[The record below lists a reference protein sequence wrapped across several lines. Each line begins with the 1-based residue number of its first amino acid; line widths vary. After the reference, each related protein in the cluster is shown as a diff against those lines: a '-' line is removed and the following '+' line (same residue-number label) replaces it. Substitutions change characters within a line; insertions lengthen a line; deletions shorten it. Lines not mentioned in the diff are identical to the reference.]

1 MPFIDDGE
9 KARLLYAAWA
19 DIRVRSSGGTTT
31 LMSCAERNN
40 FKMLA
45 YLIELG
51 IEIDEV
57 DDSLNTALMIAAQSD
72 AIECVR
78 LLLETGANPGRTN
91 KYEENAMSLASNQE
105 IIRLLM
111 KAGEDIADICTEM
124 KRILT
129 GLKAGDTLHVTELE
143 YQNGFCPR
151 FGEANPKVMEVP
163 FWKEMVRS
171 GISAYGARIQ
181 FREGAEQYGPAW
193 CFRRYGCSFTE
204 LPDGRFVQIGGE
216 HEEFYDRDF

>member
-57 DDSLNTALMIAAQSD
+57 DDSLNTALMIAAMVPHGASVVT
-72 AIECVR
+72 AVR
-78 LLLETGANPGRTN
+78 LPNFRMVDSCKSGANTKN
-91 KYEENAMSLASNQE
+91 STTATSES
-105 IIRLLM
+105 
-111 KAGEDIADICTEM
+111 
-124 KRILT
+124 KR
-129 GLKAGDTLHVTELE
+129 V
-143 YQNGFCPR
+143 
-151 FGEANPKVMEVP
+151 
-163 FWKEMVRS
+163 S
-171 GISAYGARIQ
+171 
-181 FREGAEQYGPAW
+181 
-193 CFRRYGCSFTE
+193 
-204 LPDGRFVQIGGE
+204 
-216 HEEFYDRDF
+216 